1 MIEGTNCNDRYIKRK
16 NSLVSTTSAWYC
28 FCLFWW
34 SLWISILKK
43 IKFWKEDIVKLCLYS
58 NEIFYLRFWKPIY
71 FSNSHHLILTACI
84 MLPENISKVLN
95 AVQKP
100 VISSKGLR
108 FCNLYC
114 HSIIHAR
121 QLMLLLNFFSWN
133 IWFLS
138 WKILLL
144 IDQILIIWPCVLK
157 ISYVHRVYC
166 LEHKL
171 IRNVFVKDTFKF
183 LEEGN
188 SILKMNP

>member
-1 MIEGTNCNDRYIKRK
+1 MITLDLNFEKDK
-16 NSLVSTTSAWYC
+16 
-28 FCLFWW
+28 
-34 SLWISILKK
+34 ILKRRY
-43 IKFWKEDIVKLCLYS
+43 IVKLCLYS
-58 NEIFYLRFWKPIY
+58 NEIFYLCFWKPIY
-71 FSNSHHLILTACI
+71 FSNSHHLILTPCI
-84 MLPENISKVLN
+84 MLPEHISKVLN

-121 QLMLLLNFFSWN
+121 QSSCFYWIFSSWN

-138 WKILLL
+138 WKFLLL

-166 LEHKL
+166 LERKL

-183 LEEGN
+183 LEEEN

>member
-1 MIEGTNCNDRYIKRK
+1 
-16 NSLVSTTSAWYC
+16 
-28 FCLFWW
+28 
-34 SLWISILKK
+34 
-43 IKFWKEDIVKLCLYS
+43 
-58 NEIFYLRFWKPIY
+58 
-71 FSNSHHLILTACI
+71 
-84 MLPENISKVLN
+84 MLPEHISNVLN

-100 VISSKGLR
+100 VISSKGLIVD
-108 FCNLYC
+108 FAIFIVTQLYMLVRA
-114 HSIIHAR
+114 HASIE
-121 QLMLLLNFFSWN
+121 FFSSWN

-138 WKILLL
+138 WKFLLL

>member
-1 MIEGTNCNDRYIKRK
+1 MKGQIAMIDKEEELFSFCY
-16 NSLVSTTSAWYC
+16 SSEYC

-34 SLWISILKK
+34 SLWISILKN

-71 FSNSHHLILTACI
+71 FSNSHHLILTPCI
-84 MLPENISKVLN
+84 MLPEHISKVLN

-100 VISSKGLR
+100 VISSKGLIVD
-108 FCNLYC
+108 FAIFIVTQLYMLVRA
-114 HSIIHAR
+114 HASIE
-121 QLMLLLNFFSWN
+121 FFSSWN
-133 IWFLS
+133 IWYLS

-171 IRNVFVKDTFKF
+171 IRNVFVKDTLKF

>member
-1 MIEGTNCNDRYIKRK
+1 
-16 NSLVSTTSAWYC
+16 
-28 FCLFWW
+28 
-34 SLWISILKK
+34 
-43 IKFWKEDIVKLCLYS
+43 
-58 NEIFYLRFWKPIY
+58 
-71 FSNSHHLILTACI
+71 
-84 MLPENISKVLN
+84 
-95 AVQKP
+95 
-100 VISSKGLR
+100 
-108 FCNLYC
+108 
-114 HSIIHAR
+114 
-121 QLMLLLNFFSWN
+121 MLLKTHLLLKFTSFNIDCMHYVTWTHFKSAECSTETSYFIQRTWILQSLLSLNYTCSTAHASIEFVSSWN

-138 WKILLL
+138 WTFLLL

>member
-1 MIEGTNCNDRYIKRK
+1 MLLKTHLLFKF
-16 NSLVSTTSAWYC
+16 TS
-28 FCLFWW
+28 
-34 SLWISILKK
+34 
-43 IKFWKEDIVKLCLYS
+43 
-58 NEIFYLRFWKPIY
+58 
-71 FSNSHHLILTACI
+71 CI
-84 MLPENISKVLN
+84 MLPEHISNVLN

-100 VISSKGLR
+100 VISSKGLIVD
-108 FCNLYC
+108 FAIFIVTQLYMLVRA
-114 HSIIHAR
+114 HASIE
-121 QLMLLLNFFSWN
+121 FFSSWN

-157 ISYVHRVYC
+157 ISYVHRMYC

-188 SILKMNP
+188 SILKMNS

>member
-1 MIEGTNCNDRYIKRK
+1 MHYVTWTHFKSAEC
-16 NSLVSTTSAWYC
+16 STETS
-28 FCLFWW
+28 
-34 SLWISILKK
+34 
-43 IKFWKEDIVKLCLYS
+43 
-58 NEIFYLRFWKPIY
+58 Y
-71 FSNSHHLILTACI
+71 FIQRTYR
-84 MLPENISKVLN
+84 
-95 AVQKP
+95 
-100 VISSKGLR
+100 R

-121 QLMLLLNFFSWN
+121 QSSCFYWIFSSWN

-138 WKILLL
+138 WKFLLL

-171 IRNVFVKDTFKF
+171 IRNVFVKDTLKF

-188 SILKMNP
+188 SILKMNPKMYQWSQRRVCLGVALAKHNCICLNLFTIRTWTTSPSLPIGFSQLLWSFVGRNKKP

>member
-1 MIEGTNCNDRYIKRK
+1 
-16 NSLVSTTSAWYC
+16 
-28 FCLFWW
+28 
-34 SLWISILKK
+34 
-43 IKFWKEDIVKLCLYS
+43 
-58 NEIFYLRFWKPIY
+58 
-71 FSNSHHLILTACI
+71 
-84 MLPENISKVLN
+84 
-95 AVQKP
+95 
-100 VISSKGLR
+100 
-108 FCNLYC
+108 
-114 HSIIHAR
+114 
-121 QLMLLLNFFSWN
+121 MLLKTHLLLKFTSFNIDCMHYVTFMNTFQKCWMQYRNQLFHPKDLSKILQSLLSLNYTCSTAHASSEFVSSWN

-171 IRNVFVKDTFKF
+171 IRNVFVKDTLKF